1 MPLTSVLGGQGHC
14 KLRHSIDR
22 IRVPVVCGHILY
34 AYCFPGK
41 AIVENRDFSY
51 PLLLQQPR
59 GKKTVANIFTPC
71 FTTERQIPVLSG
83 GLNRFC
89 TSPLALIAQAR

>member
-59 GKKTVANIFTPC
+59 GKKRLRIFS
-71 FTTERQIPVLSG
+71 RRVSQRSARSLSY
-83 GLNRFC
+83 
-89 TSPLALIAQAR
+89 QVV